1 MEGKEDR
8 PKNNAI
14 CVIALS
20 YAKGPTVESLLQ
32 HGGALS
38 NVFGRVILAQAVD
51 TVAYMHY
58 RGVLHRDI
66 KPDNIMVTG
75 KIDYIIVD
83 YNIMD
88 DLFVYFLFVLK
99 THRYLTIKIDVC
111 EII

>member
-38 NVFGRVILAQAVD
+38 NVFGRVVLAQVVD

-66 KPDNIMVTG
+66 KPDNIMITG
-75 KIDYIIVD
+75 KIDYIIV
-83 YNIMD
+83 
-88 DLFVYFLFVLK
+88 
-99 THRYLTIKIDVC
+99 TPS
-111 EII
+111 EE